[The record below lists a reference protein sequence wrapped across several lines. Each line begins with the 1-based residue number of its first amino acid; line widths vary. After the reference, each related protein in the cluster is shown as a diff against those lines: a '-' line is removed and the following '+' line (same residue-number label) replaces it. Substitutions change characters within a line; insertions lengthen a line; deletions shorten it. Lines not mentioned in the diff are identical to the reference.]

1 MLDFERQIQTLRE
14 RFAQAPT
21 PVLSIYCDV
30 NPAKLENAGKAWLK
44 RVKNTL
50 KELPEIRNR
59 EGKRD
64 TPLYDAVLELLDAER
79 PEARTM
85 ALFAVRDSDGELY
98 TERLDLRVELPVV
111 DLARGRVDMR
121 YGAPY
126 LTPLL
131 FAVDEYERAGV
142 LHLESGGWRFY
153 EVFLG
158 DIREDEQIFAE
169 ITPAEWRDLRD
180 LAQRIT
186 DAFDARGVG
195 PGGRFD
201 RLNPEERAAARVGAW
216 LHRFYGRLS
225 QLLDKALDR
234 LDIERLALMGEQW
247 QVRHFESYLSRG
259 TRNRIIARIPHPRN
273 AASPARKDLEERI
286 LPALEEAE
294 RRTEIELL
302 DRIREQPG
310 LWGMDPVLD
319 ALQLGRVQ
327 VWVLP
332 WSLEARIWRCRED
345 RFVAATQDIA
355 RLLCSEPEEVALRDH
370 VWDLAAEFGARL
382 EFVRGPA
389 EERLLRD
396 MGGTAAL
403 LRW

>member
-14 RFAQAPT
+14 RFDQAQT

-50 KELPEIRNR
+50 KEMPEIRNR

-64 TPLYDAVLELLDAER
+64 TPLYDAVLELLEAER

-85 ALFAVRDSDGELY
+85 ALFAVRDANGELY

-126 LTPLL
+126 LTPLF

-158 DIREDEQIFAE
+158 DIREDEQIFAD
-169 ITPAEWRDLRD
+169 ITPVEWRELRD

-195 PGGRFD
+195 PGGRYD
-201 RLNPEERAAARVGAW
+201 RLSPEERAAARVSAW
-216 LHRFYGRLS
+216 MHRFYGRLS

-259 TRNRIIARIPHPRN
+259 TRNRIVARIPHPKN
-273 AASPARKDLEERI
+273 AATPARKDLEERI

-302 DRIREQPG
+302 DHIREQPG

-345 RFVAATQDIA
+345 RFVAVTQDIA